1 MAVSP
6 HISPSL
12 SRYKF
17 FSTSVVENPNF
28 SPYHIYSW
36 RRVIKSHLQAQ
47 NSTTSYG
54 RTELPS
60 SKKLWIRQQRF
71 SEMEVEQGQLEE
83 DEEIDIGD
91 EASLLSLS
99 MKPDRNMA
107 LLDDYEMEEL
117 GHTPDTNHRSGLFCF
132 LPYPNSTLF
141 L

>member
-17 FSTSVVENPNF
+17 FSTSVVENPNL
-28 SPYHIYSW
+28 SPYRIYS
-36 RRVIKSHLQAQ
+36 RRGLTKSHLQAQ

-54 RTELPS
+54 RTELAPP
-60 SKKLWIRQQRF
+60 KKLWIKQRSF
-71 SEMEVEQGQLEE
+71 SEMEVEQGQLE
-83 DEEIDIGD
+83 DEEEQEDIDIGD

-99 MKPDRNMA
+99 IKPDRNMA

-117 GHTPDTNHRSGLFCF
+117 GHTPDTSHRSGLF
-132 LPYPNSTLF
+132 SQ
-141 L
+141 

>member
-28 SPYHIYSW
+28 SPYRIYNR
-36 RRVIKSHLQAQ
+36 RRVVTQSHLQAH

-54 RTELPS
+54 RTELASS
-60 SKKLWIRQQRF
+60 SKKLWIRQRSF
-71 SEMEVEQGQLEE
+71 SETEVEQGQLEDE
-83 DEEIDIGD
+83 EEIDIGD

-117 GHTPDTNHRSGLFCF
+117 GHTPHTNHRSGLF
-132 LPYPNSTLF
+132 PS
-141 L
+141 